1 MLLHIPDRYFFFFTD
16 LNVGMSN
23 KHFVLSEGIGLTY
36 MSSCSQ
42 ISAIPEYNV
51 NI

>member
-1 MLLHIPDRYFFFFTD
+1 MYKEYFKQ
-16 LNVGMSN
+16 VAHKGKGMSN